1 MVNNGFAPKDIE
13 DFCDRQKR
21 KRASA
26 QTARIDFVAREEE
39 KVAWAP
45 DIPAAEM
52 NSLPGDISSTMERF
66 RHHKHRQFD
75 ESKLKRKTMGPGA
88 FSSATKTLGKAVTSC
103 LASAI
108 LSEINREEKSRT
120 EEYRYGPEGYGYY
133 SNGKRL
139 Y

>member
-1 MVNNGFAPKDIE
+1 MVNNGFDPKDIE

-21 KRASA
+21 KRVSA
-26 QTARIDFVAREEE
+26 QTARIDFVARDKE
-39 KVAWAP
+39 KVAWTP

-66 RHHKHRQFD
+66 RQHKHRQFD
-75 ESKLKRKTMGPGA
+75 ESKLKQKTMEPGA
-88 FSSATKTLGKAVTSC
+88 FSSATKTLGKTVTSC

>member
-1 MVNNGFAPKDIE
+1 MVNNGFDPKDIE
-13 DFCDRQKR
+13 DFCDRQKHTR
-21 KRASA
+21 KSA
-26 QTARIDFVAREEE
+26 QPAKIDFVARDKE
-39 KVAWAP
+39 KVASAS
-45 DIPAAEM
+45 DISATEM
-52 NSLPGDISSTMERF
+52 NSLPGDISSTMDRF

-75 ESKLKRKTMGPGA
+75 ESKLKRKTLEPGA
-88 FSSATKTLGKAVTSC
+88 FSSATSSLGKAVTSC